1 MRFLHLGPEG
11 SQNMAGF
18 FSFFLF
24 SYSFCSQIWLNN
36 NVIDCQW
43 SYIKKIEGKKKK
55 KKNHFLAIENFKNKN
70 HFWIFDL
77 KFFFMAEFLLV

>member
-1 MRFLHLGPEG
+1 MAQIRQVYKIYMKSSEG

-18 FSFFLF
+18 FFFLF

-43 SYIKKIEGKKKK
+43 SYIRKLRAKRKKKK
-55 KKNHFLAIENFKNKN
+55 KPFSSH
-70 HFWIFDL
+70 
-77 KFFFMAEFLLV
+77 